1 MELLGIKINEENR
14 DEVLSKIDEFIKMKT
29 PHYIVTLNTFGF
41 TLSQDDEEFKNI
53 VNFVDMVI
61 PDGTGIILA
70 AKILQNV
77 NLRKITG
84 IDLIEDLFKISK
96 YKGYTF
102 YLLGAKKG
110 IINKC
115 VENLRKR
122 YPYLKIVGAR
132 NGYFEEEEE
141 KNIIK
146 EIKEKKPDILLV
158 GMGMPKQEKWIYK
171 YRKELN
177 VPVSIGVGGSFDVLS
192 GEIKRAPVFM
202 QKIGAEWL
210 YRTMKEPWRIK
221 RLVSIPEF
229 IFLIIKGKK

>member
-1 MELLGIKINEENR
+1 MEFLGVKILEENKN
-14 DEVLSKIDEFIKMKT
+14 EVLRKIDEFINTKT

-41 TLSQDDEEFKNI
+41 TLSQKDEEFKNI
-53 VNFVDMVI
+53 INFADIVI
-61 PDGTGIILA
+61 PDGIGIILA

-77 NLRKITG
+77 KLRKITG

-96 YKGYTF
+96 YKGWTF

-115 VENLRKR
+115 VENLKEK

-132 NGYFEEEEE
+132 CGYFEEEEE
-141 KNIIK
+141 KNIIE

-171 YRKELN
+171 HRKELN

-192 GEIKRAPVFM
+192 GEVKRAPVFI

-210 YRTMKEPWRIK
+210 YRTIKEPWRIK
-221 RLVSIPEF
+221 RLVPIPEF
-229 IFLIIKGKK
+229 IFLIIKGRK